1 MISVNRRQILTGVAA
16 TVALGV
22 VAKPQPARA
31 AAGQGLLARLQAEK
45 KVRVGIANQ
54 PPFSALNPD
63 GSLTGAAPTISKA
76 ILERLGI
83 PEMEGFIATYGELI
97 PGMLA
102 GRWDFV
108 SASLTITKP
117 RCAQVLF
124 ADPLIYDGAAI
135 ICLKGMTKTVPAK
148 IADIAK
154 LDTPMGVL
162 QGGADL
168 RAVLAAGVS
177 PGNILQFEN
186 DQAIMDAL
194 IAKRMQYAVAT
205 HSPLKD
211 MIAQRNVALE
221 IVYPLPDDLP
231 RGSSCAFKTVDTDLY
246 DAYQKELRAMKTS
259 GEYLS
264 IIQRFGYDTPPELM
278 SITSD
283 QACAE

>member
-135 ICLKGMTKTVPAK
+135 I
-148 IADIAK
+148 
-154 LDTPMGVL
+154 
-162 QGGADL
+162 
-168 RAVLAAGVS
+168 
-177 PGNILQFEN
+177 
-186 DQAIMDAL
+186 
-194 IAKRMQYAVAT
+194 
-205 HSPLKD
+205 
-211 MIAQRNVALE
+211 
-221 IVYPLPDDLP
+221 
-231 RGSSCAFKTVDTDLY
+231 
-246 DAYQKELRAMKTS
+246 
-259 GEYLS
+259 
-264 IIQRFGYDTPPELM
+264 
-278 SITSD
+278 
-283 QACAE
+283 